1 MLGVQDFIPI
11 VVVKGT
17 TGTIVHFRCKFTA
30 NKATSFES
38 QLFILIDFLYCSYES
53 CPNMD
58 SRIGTED

>member
-1 MLGVQDFIPI
+1 MFAVQCFFPVDIF
-11 VVVKGT
+11 KGT
-17 TGTIVHFRCKFTA
+17 TGTTVHFRCKFTA